1 MNVPSSYKNRDSK
14 DRLQNAAS
22 WWLQAWLLV
31 KLQVEAPPEELQQL
45 QGGFSF
51 SSFKKIEAN
60 FDGWSEATLEATM
73 KPHFEAYSDCP

>member
-1 MNVPSSYKNRDSK
+1 MASK
-14 DRLQNAAS
+14 
-22 WWLQAWLLV
+22 WWLQVWLLV

-51 SSFKKIEAN
+51 RSFKKIEAN

-73 KPHFEAYSDCP
+73 KPHFEAIVDRP